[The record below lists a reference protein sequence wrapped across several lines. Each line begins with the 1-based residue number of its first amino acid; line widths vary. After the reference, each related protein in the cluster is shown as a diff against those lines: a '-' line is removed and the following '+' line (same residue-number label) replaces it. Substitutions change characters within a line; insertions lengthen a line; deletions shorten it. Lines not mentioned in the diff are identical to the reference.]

1 MMLPNPRMAILL
13 IILYV
18 AHFFL
23 ARWITIKLIERGFIQ
38 RDSPEF
44 KKAVLFWF
52 TPIVGALGLWFLFL
66 VNKFLL
72 WWKWFNKW
80 IKLSHYIPEP
90 APVTYNEEEI
100 LQRVE
105 LIKEKERLEILA
117 KKRKKVKK

>member
-1 MMLPNPRMAILL
+1 MLPYPITFLL
-13 IILYV
+13 FILYV
-18 AHFFL
+18 GHFFL
-23 ARWITIKLIERGFIQ
+23 ARWITIKLIEHDFLK

-72 WWKWFNKW
+72 WWQWFSKW
-80 IKLSHYIPEP
+80 IKLSHYIPQPEP
-90 APVTYNEEEI
+90 IKPFYNEAEI

-105 LIKEKERLEILA
+105 LIKEQERILA
-117 KKRKKVKK
+117 KKHKKRKK

>member
-1 MMLPNPRMAILL
+1 MHSNPRIATLL
-13 IILYV
+13 LILYV
-18 AHFFL
+18 VHFFI
-23 ARWITIKLIERGFIQ
+23 ARWITIKLIEREFIQ
-38 RDSPEF
+38 RNSSDF

-52 TPIVGALGLWFLFL
+52 TPIVGVFGLLSLFI

-80 IKLSHYIPEP
+80 IKLSHYIPQP
-90 APVTYNEEEI
+90 TPLTYNEEEI